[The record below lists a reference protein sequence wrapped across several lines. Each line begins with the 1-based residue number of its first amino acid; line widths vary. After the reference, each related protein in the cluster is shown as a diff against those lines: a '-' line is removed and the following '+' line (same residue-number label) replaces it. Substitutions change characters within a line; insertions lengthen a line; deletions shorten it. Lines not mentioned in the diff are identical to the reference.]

1 MPRTLILKALT
12 MSLAGAVAIG
22 ALAACGDG
30 TSKLGPSTPTGATQI
45 GGNPMKAA
53 PPPAGFN
60 QHTVTPTSQ
69 QQAQDTIVGYLK
81 KTLAALPPGTTLD
94 ATRYGG
100 AGSNAPCQDNPTGP
114 GKPPTEFST
123 IGDLKLPAGSN
134 PNDVIALIGDT
145 WKSWGWYVIERDGFQ
160 KPNRFGY
167 GPDGY
172 SLQIEAANPPGSPPT
187 VNGTTPCYAGELQRD
202 DIPIPGILQAQ

>member
-1 MPRTLILKALT
+1 MPKTLALRTVTL
-12 MSLAGAVAIG
+12 SLAGAVAIS
-22 ALAACGDG
+22 ALMACGH
-30 TSKLGPSTPTGATQI
+30 SSNLGPSVPTGATQI
-45 GGNPMKAA
+45 GGSPMTSAP
-53 PPPAGFN
+53 PPPAGWQ
-60 QHTVTPTSQ
+60 QHAATPTSQ

-134 PNDVIALIGDT
+134 PSDVIAQIGEI
-145 WKSWGWYVIERDGFQ
+145 WKRWGWYVIEREGFG

-167 GPDGY
+167 APDGY
-172 SLQIEAANPPGSPPT
+172 SLQIEAANPPGAPPT
-187 VNGTTPCYAGELQRD
+187 VNGTTPCYPGELQRD
-202 DIPIPGILQAQ
+202 DIAIPEILTS